1 LAAKLPSLIFCDFM
15 RMKFVLALMSF
26 AALVL
31 AFTFYFQQKIA
42 QSPPPA
48 AVTKAVL
55 PPPAAK
61 PGLAT
66 DPGSA
71 RQFVTQPAPL
81 AAVKPPM
88 TPEEKQAYIEAE
100 TSRLQ
105 DLSTEDDPASLT
117 AILND
122 LSNPE
127 KEVRLAA
134 IEASMQFGSRDAIPA
149 LQAEVANATDT
160 DEKIALLQAAD
171 FLALP
176 TLADAGVQTPLTPD
190 QLQEQRQRQAARKQY
205 LLQKHAQDQNAL
217 SPPAQNSQPPQ

>member
-1 LAAKLPSLIFCDFM
+1 M

-31 AFTFYFQQKIA
+31 AVTFYFQQNFS
-42 QSPPPA
+42 QRPSPTPA
-48 AVTKAVL
+48 TTAVL

-71 RQFVTQPAPL
+71 RQFVTQPTPL

-88 TPEEKQAYIEAE
+88 PTEEKQAYIEAE

-105 DLSTEDDPASLT
+105 DLSTQDDATALS

-122 LSNPE
+122 LTNPE

-134 IEASMQFGSRDAIPA
+134 IEATKQFGSKDAIPT
-149 LQAEVANATDT
+149 LQASVADAKDT

-190 QLQEQRQRQAARKQY
+190 QLQALQEQRQRQAARKQY
-205 LLQKHAQDQNAL
+205 LLQKHAQDQNTL
-217 SPPAQNSQPPQ
+217 SPPVQNSQPPK